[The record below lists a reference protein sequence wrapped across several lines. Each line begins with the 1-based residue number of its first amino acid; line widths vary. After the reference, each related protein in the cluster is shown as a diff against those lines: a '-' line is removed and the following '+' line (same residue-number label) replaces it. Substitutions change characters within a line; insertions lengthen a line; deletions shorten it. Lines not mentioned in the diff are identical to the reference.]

1 MRRFGNAESF
11 LALISSIRRL
21 APTAGIRSNVICGF
35 PGETE
40 ADVEVLCEFLS
51 DAELDAIGV
60 FGYSAEEGTEA
71 CQLNGQHV
79 PEEIEARRARV
90 ADLAEELISQRA
102 ASRIGEQVRVLV
114 EEVGEEIVGRATHQG
129 PEVDGAVRLIADG
142 HLERGALVGAVVCD
156 SVGVDLIARHSCRS
170 ADDPPAELGSP

>member
-1 MRRFGNAESF
+1 
-11 LALISSIRRL
+11 
-21 APTAGIRSNVICGF
+21 
-35 PGETE
+35 
-40 ADVEVLCEFLS
+40 
-51 DAELDAIGV
+51 
-60 FGYSAEEGTEA
+60 
-71 CQLNGQHV
+71 V

-90 ADLAEELISQRA
+90 ADLADELISQRA
-102 ASRIGEQVRVLV
+102 ASRIGEQVQVLI
-114 EEVGEEIVGRATHQG
+114 EEMGEEIVGRAIHQG